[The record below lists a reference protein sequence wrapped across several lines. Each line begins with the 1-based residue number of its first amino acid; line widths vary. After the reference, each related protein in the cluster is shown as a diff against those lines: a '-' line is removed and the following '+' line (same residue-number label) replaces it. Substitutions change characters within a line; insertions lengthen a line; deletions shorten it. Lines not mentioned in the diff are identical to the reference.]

1 MYFWFFNFSH
11 YHFQIDME
19 YFTNNL
25 IVRYKYNVLSLVF
38 FQIDEKLLQTIV
50 RGNFGED
57 VITSRTRSLILFIS
71 VIFTLP
77 YHPVLVFRVL
87 PLSLRP
93 RLETLGCL

>member
-1 MYFWFFNFSH
+1 MYFWFSNFSH

-50 RGNFGED
+50 RGNFGEG
-57 VITSRTRSLILFIS
+57 VITSPILFTRSLILPSFH
-71 VIFTLP
+71 FYLTLP
-77 YHPVLVFRVL
+77 SSFGV
-87 PLSLRP
+87 
-93 RLETLGCL
+93 